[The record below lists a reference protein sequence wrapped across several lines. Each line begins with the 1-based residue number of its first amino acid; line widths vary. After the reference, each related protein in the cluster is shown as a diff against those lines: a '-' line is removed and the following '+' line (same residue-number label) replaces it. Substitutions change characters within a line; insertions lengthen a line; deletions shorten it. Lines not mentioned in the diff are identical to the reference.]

1 MEDPTSVVALLNVAG
16 MREGWRVGLREGRGG
31 GEELH
36 TYMLAASDSLAGS
49 KAILNQ
55 ALLYGL

>member
-1 MEDPTSVVALLNVAG
+1 MEGGAQG
-16 MREGWRVGLREGRGG
+16 GQGG